1 MTHWLIGKFRLRV
14 YNVPISLNRVCE
26 VASEGVREELDYR
39 TREVSDTRPKNGLIL
54 TVAECIFIEHD
65 M

>member
-1 MTHWLIGKFRLRV
+1 M

-39 TREVSDTRPKNGLIL
+39 TREVSDTRPKNGLIS